1 MEGGNMGSK
10 DFWDE
15 RNMTMDRKEMEQIQ
29 LEKLKKQLR
38 YEYDSS
44 PFYRGRI
51 EAANIIPEKLKSLEE
66 LQKIAIF
73 TKDEHRKSQEQ
84 SLKEFDHPYGLHVCA
99 PTDKIVLVNATSG
112 TTGIPTFYTFT
123 KRDLE
128 TNNECTSR
136 ALWWAG
142 VRPGDTVLVGFALSM
157 FVGGVPL
164 VEAIQHL
171 GAKALPI
178 GAEGGTK
185 RLLEFASLTRATH
198 MVLTPSFAEHL
209 NGKCQETL
217 GKEIKE
223 LGFRTLICGGEAG
236 AGDSAVRAK
245 LERAYGAKIYDWMGG
260 AYGFMCICC
269 EDYQGMHHVS
279 PDHTILELVDP
290 ETKETLKMEDGGVGN
305 IAYTSLD
312 WEAGP
317 ILRYDMGDVTQVF
330 TSPCSCGLTGIRLK
344 VIGRSDDMLIVKG
357 INVYPTAVKNLVTEF
372 HPRTSGEIRIVLD
385 QPGPKVPAPL
395 HIKVEHSKEE
405 RDLRKLK
412 ADIESRIHDVMRF
425 NAEVTLVPEGIL
437 ERTTTKAKLVEKTFE
452 QKG

>member
-269 EDYQGMHHVS
+269 ENYQGMHHVS

-405 RDLRKLK
+405 RDLRRLK